1 MPPDTERKWIARE
14 LQERPLAPRKFLL
27 ALIALVVF
35 LMILWEGC

>member
-14 LQERPLAPRKFLL
+14 MAEKPLAPGRFLL
-27 ALIALVVF
+27 VIVALVVI